1 MQQQQQPP
9 LRVIITVPHDKC
21 DDGADDT
28 INASV
33 GVRICDT
40 RAREAA
46 NALLA
51 ALHDAG
57 VRDASIYHASSF
69 RAPGAD
75 LNRPET
81 RKTAWR
87 IAIQTDVVD
96 SLREGKRVVLFDMH
110 SFPNEPSSFGT
121 LPLAHNAVPQLVL
134 LDDANLSHVDTAL
147 RRIARQ
153 TSVRLLA
160 AHVGGDND
168 IVNTARATGADASLW
183 EFNESSDALSHAQIV
198 EIANALAAYARALG

>member
-1 MQQQQQPP
+1 MQKLPTPP

-21 DDGADDT
+21 DGQDDAVGAD
-28 INASV
+28 A
-33 GVRICDT
+33 RICDT

-51 ALHDAG
+51 ALQQHG
-57 VRDASIYHASSF
+57 IVDASIYHAMSF

-81 RKTAWR
+81 RKTPWR
-87 IAIQTDVVD
+87 IAIETDVVD
-96 SLREGKRVVLFDMH
+96 SVRAGKRVVLFDMH
-110 SFPNEPSSFGT
+110 SFPNTPSSFGT

-134 LDDANLSHVDTAL
+134 LDDANLSHVDGAL
-147 RRIARQ
+147 RRVTRQ
-153 TSVRLLA
+153 TSVRLVT

-168 IVNTARATGADASLW
+168 IVNTARVAGADAALW
-183 EFNESSDALSHAQIV
+183 EFNESPEALSHAQIV
-198 EIANALAAYARALG
+198 EIANALAVYALAPPT